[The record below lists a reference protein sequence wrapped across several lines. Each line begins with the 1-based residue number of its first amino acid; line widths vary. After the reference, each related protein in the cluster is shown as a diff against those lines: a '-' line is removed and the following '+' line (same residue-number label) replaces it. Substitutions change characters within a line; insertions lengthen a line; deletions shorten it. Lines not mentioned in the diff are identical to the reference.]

1 MDLSAT
7 KRCHCLAARRRARA
21 LTRLY
26 EEELRSHG
34 LRATQFSILSAL
46 SILGPTP
53 LSELAERLGL
63 ERTTLTRSANVLEER
78 GWLGEAETADD
89 RVRALCL
96 TEAGRA
102 KVEEAY
108 PAWRRV
114 QQKVDQDHATK
125 ER

>member
-7 KRCHCLAARRRARA
+7 KQCHCLAARRRARV

-26 EEELRSHG
+26 EEALRPHG
-34 LRATQFSILSAL
+34 LRATQFSILAAL
-46 SILGPTP
+46 SIKGPTP
-53 LSELAERLGL
+53 LTELADILGL
-63 ERTTLTRSANVLEER
+63 DRTTLTRSANVMEER
-78 GWLGEAETADD
+78 GWLGAAKTADD

-96 TEAGRA
+96 TDAGRT

-114 QQKVDQDHATK
+114 QQKVDQGHATK
-125 ER
+125 EM